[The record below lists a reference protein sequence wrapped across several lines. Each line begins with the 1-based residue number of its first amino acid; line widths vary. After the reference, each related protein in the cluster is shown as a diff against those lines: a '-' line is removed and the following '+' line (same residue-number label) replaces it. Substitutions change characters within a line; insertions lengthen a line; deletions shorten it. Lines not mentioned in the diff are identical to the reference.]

1 MGAEDQRDSPQLECK
16 VETLEPSVVDHP
28 SEVVHFE
35 FLLAQTENSSG
46 HLRQVVP
53 LKWGVLS
60 YLAVDLVGR
69 QNPARYKVRTEL
81 DIPMAR
87 GHPHSQAEG
96 SPDTQ
101 AEAAHKER
109 PCEVAG

>member
-60 YLAVDLVGR
+60 YLGQEER
-69 QNPARYKVRTEL
+69 RRTGQRLSLLQE
-81 DIPMAR
+81 
-87 GHPHSQAEG
+87 S
-96 SPDTQ
+96 
-101 AEAAHKER
+101 
-109 PCEVAG
+109 